1 VDTKSERA
9 RYSAKIAVY
18 FSADT
23 EDAARQKAEA
33 IAEEIRTLWANT
45 QTYLRELQA
54 VETQYRNVLPRKGN
68 TISPDEPGFGT
79 K

>member
-1 VDTKSERA
+1 VDNKSERA

-23 EDAARQKAEA
+23 EEAAREKAQS
-33 IAEEIRTLWANT
+33 IADEIRTLWANT

-54 VETQYRNVLPRKGN
+54 VETQYRNVLPRAGA
-68 TISPDEPGFGT
+68 TIT
-79 K
+79 KEQ